1 MPVSHHA
8 DSRENGSFHIV
19 EPNQSALEPAMTEK
33 RNREELLAKRNQLF
47 WRFLNNPK
55 ETALAIEIKLLD
67 DRVAEITQR
76 MVEQE
81 RNAVPSEKKGA

>member
-1 MPVSHHA
+1 MRD
-8 DSRENGSFHIV
+8 DSQLNSRRSA
-19 EPNQSALEPAMTEK
+19 PQSSSTET
-33 RNREELLAKRNQLF
+33 RNREALIAKRNQLF

-67 DRVAEITQR
+67 DRIAEITQR

-81 RNAVPSEKKGA
+81 RNAGSSEKKSA